1 MVIDHDNLGEF
12 RDPANYD
19 LEEGQGNEPR
29 ITFYGSLIREFGEP
43 ALEVACGTGLVTIP
57 LAQQGLEM
65 AGVDLTPEMLAYARH
80 KAAALG
86 LSLSW
91 TEADARN
98 FELGRQFR
106 FIYITGNAFQAFL
119 TREDQEALLA
129 RVRAHLAD
137 GGAFAFETRNPR
149 WPDLVTQA
157 EEEQWGAYTS
167 IEGRTVSI
175 TGTYYY
181 EAVSQIKHWTTY
193 RRWEEDGQER
203 RKTSQIATRYTFPQ
217 ELEALLHYNGFRLIR
232 RYGDWEMNPLQ
243 AESPSIISVCQK
255 R

>member
-1 MVIDHDNLGEF
+1 MLIEHDNLGEF

-19 LEEGQGNEPR
+19 LEEGRGNEPR
-29 ITFYGSLIREFGEP
+29 IAFYGGLAREFGEP
-43 ALEVACGTGLVTIP
+43 VLEVACGTGLVTIP
-57 LAQQGLEM
+57 LAQQGFEM

-80 KAAALG
+80 KSAALG
-86 LSLSW
+86 LPVTWL
-91 TEADARN
+91 EADARR

-129 RVRAHLAD
+129 RVRTHLAD

-149 WPDLVTQA
+149 WPDLITQT
-157 EEEQWGAYTS
+157 EEEHWETYTS
-167 IEGRTVSI
+167 IEGRTVSF

-193 RRWEEDGQER
+193 RRWQEEGQEMC
-203 RKTSQIATRYTFPQ
+203 KTSRIATRYTFPQ

-232 RYGDWEMNPLQ
+232 RYGDWNLEPLS
-243 AESPSIISVCQK
+243 AGSPSIVAVCQK